1 MLEEPTRIL
10 LVEDNDIDVVMFQR
24 LLRRLKLPNPLL
36 HAADGEEALK
46 ILKHENGKPLVTPPF
61 ILLLDINMPRMN
73 GFELLDA
80 LRCDTELCNVPVY
93 MLTTSTLASDRKRAA
108 EHNVTG
114 YLTKPIE
121 ADQIMQILGVD
132 RKAG

>member
-1 MLEEPTRIL
+1 MLEEPTKIL
-10 LVEDNDIDVVMFQR
+10 LVEDNDLDVLMIER
-24 LLRRLKLPNPLL
+24 LMKRLELPNPLL
-36 HAADGEEALK
+36 RATDGEDALE
-46 ILKHENGKPLVTPPF
+46 ILKPPNNKPLVTPPF
-61 ILLLDINMPRMN
+61 IVLLDINMPRMN

-80 LRCDTELCNVPVY
+80 LHSDPALFNVPVY
-93 MLTTSTLASDRKRAA
+93 ILTTSTFIADRKQAA

-121 ADQIMQILGVD
+121 AEQMMQILGVD